1 MDFFSLGERKGYKG
15 EQGAEILLRCEK
27 AMADTDRV
35 PSHSSLPILLCR
47 QNPPRV
53 IGAEVNRRLLSQP
66 PVAARMEG
74 GGFEGFFLQRLPP
87 LNKKGRMR
95 RTAPS
100 PTSGMPCEGTRCLCG
115 GRLLIH
121 KVRVAE

>member
-1 MDFFSLGERKGYKG
+1 MDFFGLGERKGYKG

-35 PSHSSLPILLCR
+35 PSRPSLPILLCQ
-47 QNPPRV
+47 QNPPCV
-53 IGAEVNRRLLSQP
+53 IGAEVNRHLLSQP
-66 PVAARMEG
+66 PIAARMEG
-74 GGFEGFFLQRLPP
+74 GGFEGFLQRLPP
-87 LNKKGRMR
+87 LNKKGGMR
-95 RTAPS
+95 RTTPS
-100 PTSGMPCEGTRCLCG
+100 PTSGMPHEGTKCLCC